1 MVIVYDTERNGEIDE
16 RQAER
21 RNDSPTPLDSVSLLV
36 DALGNICM
44 ANSSG
49 SQVTQLTN
57 VTGPG
62 LPAPKA
68 LVQ

>member
-1 MVIVYDTERNGEIDE
+1 MVIVYDMERNGEIDE
-16 RQAER
+16 RQAGR
-21 RNDSPTPLDSVSLLV
+21 RNDPPTPSNSMSLLV

-44 ANSSG
+44 VNSTG
-49 SQVTQLTN
+49 NRVTQLTN

-68 LVQ
+68 VVQ